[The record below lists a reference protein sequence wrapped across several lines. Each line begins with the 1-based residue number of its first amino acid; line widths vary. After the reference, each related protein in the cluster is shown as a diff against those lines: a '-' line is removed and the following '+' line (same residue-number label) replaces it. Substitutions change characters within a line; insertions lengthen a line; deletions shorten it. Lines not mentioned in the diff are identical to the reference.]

1 MITLKYK
8 EINNGAF
15 QQALHKFTQTT
26 ALCPRDAYN
35 VARISDKV
43 RQETKHAKDLYFKIL
58 RKYAKVDEQGSVVQ
72 TNTAPFFEFAEGAD
86 KEAWAKE
93 YEEFL
98 DITFE
103 IRRNKMT
110 VEALP
115 ADIGLAPADLLA
127 LESLWVAEETAAEN
141 VVQLKKSEK

>member
-8 EINNGAF
+8 EINDGAF
-15 QQALHKFTQTT
+15 QQALKKFTQTT
-26 ALCPRDAYN
+26 ALHPKDAYN

-43 RQETKHAKDLYFKIL
+43 GQETRLARELYFKML
-58 RKYAKVDEQGSVVQ
+58 KKYAKVDEKGNAIQ
-72 TNTAPFFEFAEGAD
+72 TNTAPFFEFAEGVD

-103 IRRNKMT
+103 IRRNKMA
-110 VEALP
+110 VEDLP
-115 ADIGLAPADLLA
+115 ANVGLAPADMLA
-127 LESLWVAEETAAEN
+127 LAPLWIGEETDAEN
-141 VVQLKKSEK
+141 VIALKKSEK